1 MSARVDPNTFSMET
15 ALKKASQMFAY
26 LRDKDVFVDAYRKQL
41 AKRLLTV
48 RLRDGGQAEND
59 SIAMLKDRMGAAFT
73 AKYVHIFCLARLI
86 VISIIYILFSNTV
99 Q

>member
-1 MSARVDPNTFSMET
+1 
-15 ALKKASQMFAY
+15 MFAY